1 MDIAHLIPRALPVP
15 APVHLLEVLL
25 LATFVV
31 HVLLMNTVLGG
42 AIIALCAELFGSKHA
57 ASGARNLSKKMP
69 TNLAL
74 TVNFGVAPLLFA
86 QVLFGQ
92 FLYTSCILSA
102 WYWLAVILLVIIAY
116 YGLYLY
122 DFKYTGLANLRPL
135 ILAVCV
141 LLLLDTAFIF
151 VNVMSMAQTPADWT
165 AYFDKPGGNLLHLSD
180 PTLWPRYLHFLVAS
194 LAVGGLFTALLAQ
207 RACNKGEEDKRG
219 QLAWGMRWF
228 TWATIA
234 QIGVGLWFFL
244 SLPREIMTMMLGRS
258 GIMTGLL
265 LAGAGMALV
274 SIYFGFR
281 KDPKAAAGSVV
292 ITVGLMAV
300 LRHLVRLAYL
310 APYFSLSHLK
320 TELQLS
326 PLLLFLISL
335 VLVVAIC
342 FWILKQAAGVRG
354 DHPDHGSGQADGKEG

>member
-1 MDIAHLIPRALPVP
+1 MDVAQLIPRALPVP
-15 APVHLLEVLL
+15 APVHLLEMLL

-31 HVLLMNTVLGG
+31 HILLMNTVLGG
-42 AIIALCAELFGSKHA
+42 AIIALCGELFGGRDA
-57 ASGARNLSKKMP
+57 ASGAKNLSKNMP
-69 TNLAL
+69 ANLAL
-74 TVNFGVAPLLFA
+74 TVNFGVAPLLFT

-102 WYWLAVILLVIIAY
+102 WYWLAVVLLVIIAY

-122 DFKYTGLANLRPL
+122 DFKYAGLANLRPL
-135 ILAVCV
+135 VLAVSV

-165 AYFDKPGGNLLHLSD
+165 AYFDDPGGRLLHLSD
-180 PTLWPRYLHFLVAS
+180 PTLWPRFLHFLTGSV
-194 LAVGGLFTALLAQ
+194 AVGGLFTALLAQ
-207 RACNKGEEDKRG
+207 RARNKGQEDMRG
-219 QLAWGMRWF
+219 QLVWGMRWF
-228 TWATIA
+228 TSATIV
-234 QIGVGLWFFL
+234 QIGVGLWFFY

-265 LAGAGMALV
+265 LAGTGMTLV

-292 ITVGLMAV
+292 LTVGIMAV

-320 TELQLS
+320 TQLQLS
-326 PLLLFLISL
+326 PLLLFLASL
-335 VLVVAIC
+335 VLVVAAC
-342 FWILKQAAGVRG
+342 FWILRQAAGART
-354 DHPDHGSGQADGKEG
+354 GQTEQTGQPDGKEG